1 MTLDKLQT
9 AKVAAMKNNDIVTK
23 NVLSGMIDAVQ
34 KAAITPKGRIEI
46 TEQLTDE
53 TLIKYQKSIQEQVD
67 TCPETRADLLEKY
80 RNELEIVK
88 IYAPQLLTDKATI
101 KTKVE
106 ELLAAAGI
114 EPVKASRGAAM
125 KLLSANLKGKADMK
139 IVNAVVGEILQ

>member
-1 MTLDKLQT
+1 MTLDKLQA
-9 AKVAAMKNNDIVTK
+9 AKVAAMKNNDVATK

-53 TLIKYQKSIQEQVD
+53 TLIKYQKSIQEQID
-67 TCPETRADLLEKY
+67 TCPADREATLAAYKT
-80 RNELEIVK
+80 ELEIVK
-88 IYAPQLLTDKATI
+88 LYAPQLLTDKREI
-101 KTKVE
+101 KAKVE
-106 ELLAAAGI
+106 ELAEIAGI
-114 EPVKASRGAAM
+114 ELIKASHGALM

>member
-1 MTLDKLQT
+1 MTLDKLQA

-53 TLIKYQKSIQEQVD
+53 ILIKYQKSIQEQVD

-88 IYAPQLLTDKATI
+88 IYTPQLLTDKTTI
-101 KTKVE
+101 KAKVE

>member
-1 MTLDKLQT
+1 MTLDKLQA
-9 AKVAAMKNNDIVTK
+9 AKVATMKNNDIVTK

-88 IYAPQLLTDKATI
+88 IYAPQLLTDKMII
-101 KTKVE
+101 KAKVE

>member
-1 MTLDKLQT
+1 MTLDKLQA
-9 AKVAAMKNNDIVTK
+9 AKVATMKNNDIVTK